1 MKGHT
6 WDGAFA
12 QKLDQWLAL
21 GVSSGSPDG
30 CVEHFGRGCDKA
42 IETREHKR
50 IDMWRLGQSD
60 NQVIRPSCS

>member
-21 GVSSGSPDG
+21 SVSSGSPDG
-30 CVEHFGRGCDKA
+30 CLEHFGRSCDKA
-42 IETREHKR
+42 IGTRGQKR
-50 IDMWRLGQSD
+50 FDM
-60 NQVIRPSCS
+60 

>member
-21 GVSSGSPDG
+21 SVSSGSPDS
-30 CVEHFGRGCDKA
+30 CLEHCGRGCDKG

-50 IDMWRLGQSD
+50 ID
-60 NQVIRPSCS
+60 I